1 MYVNNSIYIL
11 RPHCLRANVGFE
23 KDIVLNI
30 AF

>member
-1 MYVNNSIYIL
+1 MYKQLYIL
-11 RPHCLRANVGFE
+11 RLYCLWVNVGFE